1 MSYAVS
7 YSRWCDSYETCVD
20 CAFGVSSKKIVTKTY
35 VKEVFPLFFLR
46 SSTTVDLPFKFLIH
60 SELVFEWCKIGI
72 QLYSLACFSSAV
84 YYLSVFPDHLLKRL
98 SFPYVCS
105 WHLSQR
111 SVDPTCMVL
120 FLTSLFYSRGTC
132 FYTSSFARFEVS
144 FFTQDCH
151 GRERE
156 TVRKH
161 HHLEAIVG
169 LKHSLSVNITFLCL
183 EIGYNLITW
192 CYITCQL
199 SAFKSD

>member
-1 MSYAVS
+1 M
-7 YSRWCDSYETCVD
+7 
-20 CAFGVSSKKIVTKTY
+20 
-35 VKEVFPLFFLR
+35 
-46 SSTTVDLPFKFLIH
+46 
-60 SELVFEWCKIGI
+60 
-72 QLYSLACFSSAV
+72 
-84 YYLSVFPDHLLKRL
+84 
-98 SFPYVCS
+98 CS

-120 FLTSLFYSRGTC
+120 CLTSLFYSRGTC
-132 FYTSSFARFEVS
+132 FYTSSFAHFEVS

-199 SAFKSD
+199 SAFKSDQRVDGASDICGFCYLSLNPYQPKSLNQSHKEICTVIKRRGIVVLCLLTLSLGYHICLLPTVSSPPFPVLPAFP